1 MNPRATIALAAGVVL
16 AGYAL
21 LVRPLE
27 ARIAD
32 RYALVAAARA
42 QIDDGSLRQQSV
54 AAVERERDRLRS
66 LLAPSGLDIPPVAA
80 LQRFLETAS
89 AAAARNGTTI
99 RALDAEP
106 LAAQRRA
113 APPALFEEQAL
124 RLTLHGSY
132 GALLATLRALIAA
145 PQASRISIEA
155 LAPDDRRSAAGLVA
169 TVHVVLLHLPE
180 GERVRTQPH

>member
-1 MNPRATIALAAGVVL
+1 VNVRATIALAAGIVL

-21 LVRPLE
+21 IVRPLE

-32 RYALVAAARA
+32 RYALVAAARTT
-42 QIDDGSLRQQSV
+42 IDEGSARQQSV
-54 AAVERERDRLRS
+54 AAAERERERLRS
-66 LLAPSGLDIPPVAA
+66 MLARYGLDARPVAA

-106 LAAQRRA
+106 VPAQRTVA
-113 APPALFEEQAL
+113 GPALFDEQAL

-132 GALLATLRALIAA
+132 GSLLATLRALIGA

-155 LAPDDRRSAAGLVA
+155 LALDDRRSATGLLA
-169 TVHVVLLHLPE
+169 TVHVVLLRLPE
-180 GERVRTQPH
+180 REHVRTQPH